1 MIQHNRSLITP
12 IGFFRLL
19 SALALA
25 ALVFATA
32 PAKAAVT
39 FSGSGLANS
48 NSAGET
54 NTATATFDLSI
65 SGTTTNLVVTLSN
78 TAVYTPNDDP
88 DILTAV
94 FFTLAG
100 NPTLTKISGVLNAGS
115 GAVENGTNLTVAGG
129 VIGGSWCYLGGL
141 TNAPRGANQGISS
154 AGFNIFGPPDVFPGA
169 ALPDDSP
176 VPDGIGGGLTTTV
189 DAGISDGLSGR
200 PFIQYSAVFT
210 LGDVPASLTLADISD
225 VNFQYGTALSEGN
238 IPEPTS
244 LALTALAIGGLLL
257 LPRRWRSLT

>member
-1 MIQHNRSLITP
+1 MIRENRSLIAS
-12 IGFFRLL
+12 IGFFRSL
-19 SALALA
+19 SALAAA

-39 FSGSGLANS
+39 YSGSGLANS

-65 SGTTTNLVVTLSN
+65 AGTTTNFVVTLSN
-78 TAVYTPNDDP
+78 TAAYIPNDNP
-88 DILTAV
+88 DILTGV

-100 NPTLTKISGVLNAGS
+100 NPTLTRISGVLNAGS
-115 GAVENGTNLTVAGG
+115 VAMENGTNLTIAG
-129 VIGGSWCYLGGL
+129 VVVGGSWTYKAGL
-141 TNAPRGANQGISS
+141 STAPGGANQGISS
-154 AGFNIFGPPDVFPGA
+154 AGFNIFGPPGVFPGA

-189 DAGISDGLSGR
+189 DGGTSDGLSGR

-210 LGDVPASLTLADISD
+210 LGAVPASFTLSDISD
-225 VNFQYGTALSEGN
+225 VSFQYGTALDE
-238 IPEPTS
+238 
-244 LALTALAIGGLLL
+244 AI
-257 LPRRWRSLT
+257 RREHWFLSRPVWR